1 MKDIIEKCRKD
12 VLEIYKQFDASHD
25 MQHIERVGLNAKKIM
40 ATEPEVDSLIIE
52 LGILLHD
59 IDDPKYQQIGNPT
72 AKELLERYQLAPAVI
87 DQILT
92 SIDAISFSG
101 GNESKLPSLEAAIMR
116 DADRLDAIG
125 AVGIA
130 RAFAFGGARGRK
142 LYDLEEV
149 PRDQMTEAAY
159 RKKEVATVTHFH
171 EKLLKIKDLMVT
183 KEGRR
188 LAEERH
194 VFMESFLTQL
204 TNEIESDDECCKI

>member
-101 GNESKLPSLEAAIMR
+101 GNESKIPSLEAAIMR

-204 TNEIESDDECCKI
+204 TNEIESDDE

>member
-204 TNEIESDDECCKI
+204 TNEIESDDE

>member
-25 MQHIERVGLNAKKIM
+25 MQHIERVGLNAKKVM
-40 ATEPEVDSLIIE
+40 ATEPEVDSFIIE

-101 GNESKLPSLEAAIMR
+101 GNESKIPSLEAAIMR

-204 TNEIESDDECCKI
+204 TNEIESDDE

>member
-130 RAFAFGGARGRK
+130 RTFAFGGARGRK

-159 RKKEVATVTHFH
+159 RKKEVATVTHFY

-204 TNEIESDDECCKI
+204 TNEIESDDE